1 MLGGGGVRVKAV
13 FALVLLAGCFWRTY
27 GRLAATH
34 VDLLVAMARKGTDL
48 VASGRLSAESMPELT
63 YPLERAE
70 AFVHDARAR
79 SGTPPASLDAL
90 DTLCARYRAFV
101 DALDRVRRER
111 RGEAA
116 RAALAD
122 PLAAVEAAAE
132 GVRAELRAESR
143 AAAGVPGRAPQ
154 PPHLAAGRVR
164 SDRAA
169 SVDQCAL
176 RRLYRLFAFF
186 QSARKRS
193 SPTSLSGCFTSCW
206 RTANGQVA
214 MCAPICAARMT
225 WNGLRTLATSTSAGY
240 V

>member
-79 SGTPPASLDAL
+79 SGAPPASLDAL

-132 GVRAELRAESR
+132 RVRAELRAESR

-154 PPHLAAGRVR
+154 PPHLAAGRGGR
-164 SDRAA
+164 S
-169 SVDQCAL
+169 
-176 RRLYRLFAFF
+176 
-186 QSARKRS
+186 
-193 SPTSLSGCFTSCW
+193 G
-206 RTANGQVA
+206 G
-214 MCAPICAARMT
+214 
-225 WNGLRTLATSTSAGY
+225 
-240 V
+240 